1 MVKSDTKIKFQY
13 TIKRHHAARRMKLR
27 VTGEGKVLVTI
38 PRRSSLARAENF
50 VQEYSPWITEQ
61 LAKYATT
68 IQHTSFIPPGA
79 TYHTYR
85 LRAHRLV
92 RDKIAYWNKH
102 YSVPFKR
109 ISVRAQSTRWGSCS
123 RSGTLSFN
131 YKIFFLPE
139 HLADY
144 VIVHE
149 LCHVREMNHSR
160 KFWAHVAET
169 VPDHMVRRG
178 ELRRLKL

>member
-1 MVKSDTKIKFQY
+1 MSNFVSFPY
-13 TIKRHHAARRMKLR
+13 TIKRHHAARRLKLR

-38 PRRSSLARAENF
+38 PQRSSLVKAEQF
-50 VQEYSPWITEQ
+50 VREYSPWITEQ
-61 LAKYATT
+61 LEKYASATMR
-68 IQHTSFIPPGA
+68 TSFVPLGA

-92 RDKIAYWNKH
+92 RDKIAEWNKQ
-102 YSVPFKR
+102 YRVPFKR
-109 ISVRAQSTRWGSCS
+109 VSIRAQSTRWGSCS

-131 YKIFFLPE
+131 YKIYFLPE
-139 HLADY
+139 PLLDY

-160 KFWAHVAET
+160 KFWAQVAET
-169 VPDHMVRRG
+169 IPDHVARRRALG
-178 ELRRLKL
+178 RYTM